1 MRFEAR
7 HIGSGRWGVYD
18 GGVMGWRAVDLGEDE
33 ACQMAMDMDVVYN
46 QYGQR
51 TPEERREVR
60 PPIEVE
66 LATWAAAGTLDFWVR
81 ERGEWWGRVRGPEG
95 RQMWIKAR
103 DLRRTDQEAAPQAK
117 ADDGRGSIAPGGG
130 R

>member
-1 MRFEAR
+1 
-7 HIGSGRWGVYD
+7 
-18 GGVMGWRAVDLGEDE
+18 MGWRAVDLGEDE

-66 LATWAAAGTLDFWVR
+66 LATWAAAGTLDF
-81 ERGEWWGRVRGPEG
+81 GYASAANGGDG
-95 RQMWIKAR
+95 YAG
-103 DLRRTDQEAAPQAK
+103 RTDARP
-117 ADDGRGSIAPGGG
+117 GSKPEI
-130 R
+130 

>member
-7 HIGSGRWGVYD
+7 HIGSGKWGVYD

-66 LATWAAAGTLDFWVR
+66 LATWGVLDFWVS
-81 ERGEWWGRVRGPEG
+81 ERSEWWGRVRGPDG
-95 RQMWIKAR
+95 RQTWIRAR
-103 DLRRTDQEAAPQAK
+103 DLRRADQKRDSQA
-117 ADDGRGSIAPGGG
+117 R
-130 R
+130 

>member
-1 MRFEAR
+1 
-7 HIGSGRWGVYD
+7 
-18 GGVMGWRAVDLGEDE
+18 
-33 ACQMAMDMDVVYN
+33 MAMDMDVVYN

-66 LATWAAAGTLDFWVR
+66 SATWAAAGTLDFWVR

-103 DLRRTDQEAAPQAK
+103 DLRRTDQEAARGAK
-117 ADDGRGSIAPGGG
+117 ADDGSIAPGGG

>member
-7 HIGSGRWGVYD
+7 HIGSGQWGVYD

-51 TPEERREVR
+51 TPDERREVQ

-66 LATWAAAGTLDFWVR
+66 MATWAAAGTLDYWVR
-81 ERGEWWGRVRGPEG
+81 ERGEWWGRVRRPDGH
-95 RQMWIKAR
+95 QAWIKAR
-103 DLRRTDQEAAPQAK
+103 DLRRTD
-117 ADDGRGSIAPGGG
+117 I
-130 R
+130 

>member
-33 ACQMAMDMDVVYN
+33 ASQMAMDMDVVYN

-51 TPEERREVR
+51 SPDERREVR
-60 PPIEVE
+60 PPLEVE
-66 LATWAAAGTLDFWVR
+66 TATWATAGSLDYWVR
-81 ERGEWWGRVRGPEG
+81 ERSEWWGRVRGPDG
-95 RQMWIKAR
+95 RQMWIKAS
-103 DLRRTDQEAAPQAK
+103 DLRRSPDTGA
-117 ADDGRGSIAPGGG
+117 
-130 R
+130 

>member
-1 MRFEAR
+1 
-7 HIGSGRWGVYD
+7 
-18 GGVMGWRAVDLGEDE
+18 MGWRAVDLGEDE

-66 LATWAAAGTLDFWVR
+66 MATWA
-81 ERGEWWGRVRGPEG
+81 ERGSWTIGCASAGNG
-95 RQMWIKAR
+95 GDAYAG
-103 DLRRTDQEAAPQAK
+103 RTDTR
-117 ADDGRGSIAPGGG
+117 RGSKPEI
-130 R
+130 

>member
-1 MRFEAR
+1 VRFEAR

-51 TPEERREVR
+51 TADERREVR
-60 PPIEVE
+60 PPMEVE
-66 LATWAAAGTLDFWVR
+66 TATWSAGGTLDYWVR
-81 ERGEWWGRVRGPEG
+81 ERGEWWGRVRGPDG
-95 RQMWIKAR
+95 RQMWIKAK
-103 DLRRTDQEAAPQAK
+103 DLRRSPDS
-117 ADDGRGSIAPGGG
+117 G
-130 R
+130 